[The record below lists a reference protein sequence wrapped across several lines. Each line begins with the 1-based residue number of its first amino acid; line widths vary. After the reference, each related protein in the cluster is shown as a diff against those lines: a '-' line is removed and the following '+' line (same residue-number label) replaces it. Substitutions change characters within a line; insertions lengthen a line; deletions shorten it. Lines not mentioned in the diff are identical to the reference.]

1 MFMHASRLRLAG
13 VAALLV
19 WSLGARSGAAAQ
31 SRFEL
36 LGQDAVAA
44 VTGLTVYTIRD
55 RATAGCYMLFALD
68 PAQSTAPGAAEPT
81 ITEEPTAEQL
91 ESVHVAQLL
100 KDAIAERNRRIV
112 DLQRNSTTMWTVQY
126 ETLRQQIDSDYEE
139 TVRSLLPGLHPRA
152 QVAPGWPTSTPDEV
166 AAAVRAAIADGDSI
180 VNTAARESRVEAW
193 MQRLLNGVASTR
205 LAAAGPL
212 ACPAQTAQPQR

>member
-13 VAALLV
+13 VATLLV
-19 WSLGARSGAAAQ
+19 WSMGARPDAAAQ

-36 LGQDAVAA
+36 LGQDPVAA

-55 RATAGCYMLFALD
+55 RVTAGCYTLFALD
-68 PAQSTAPGAAEPT
+68 PARSAPSPAETA

-91 ESVHVAQLL
+91 ESVRVAQLL

-112 DLQRNSTTMWTVQY
+112 DLQSRSAIMWTGQY
-126 ETLRQQIDSDYEE
+126 ENLRQEIDSDYEE

-166 AAAVRAAIADGDSI
+166 AAAVRTAIAEGDS
-180 VNTAARESRVEAW
+180 VMNTAARESRVEAW

-205 LAAAGPL
+205 LAAAGPF
-212 ACPAQTAQPQR
+212 ACPAQTAQPMR

>member
-19 WSLGARSGAAAQ
+19 WSLGAGSGAASQ

-68 PAQSTAPGAAEPT
+68 PAQSAPSAAEPA

-112 DLQRNSTTMWTVQY
+112 DLQSHSTTMWTVQY

-139 TVRSLLPGLHPRA
+139 TVRSVLPGLHPRA

-166 AAAVRAAIADGDSI
+166 AAAVRAAIADGDSV
-180 VNTAARESRVEAW
+180 VNTAARESRVEAL
-193 MQRLLNGVASTR
+193 MQRLLTGVASTR
-205 LAAAGPL
+205 LAAAGPF
-212 ACPAQTAQPQR
+212 ACPAPTAQPQR

>member
-13 VAALLV
+13 VAALFV
-19 WSLGARSGAAAQ
+19 WSMGARSDAAAQ

-36 LGQDAVAA
+36 LGQDPVAA

-55 RATAGCYMLFALD
+55 RVTAGCYTLFALD
-68 PAQSTAPGAAEPT
+68 PAQSAPSPAETA

-91 ESVHVAQLL
+91 ESVRVAQLL
-100 KDAIAERNRRIV
+100 KDAIAERDRRIV
-112 DLQRNSTTMWTVQY
+112 DLRSHSASMWTGQY
-126 ETLRQQIDSDYEE
+126 ENLRQEIDSDYEE

-166 AAAVRAAIADGDSI
+166 AAAVRTAIAEGDSVI
-180 VNTAARESRVEAW
+180 NTAARESRVDAW
-193 MQRLLNGVASTR
+193 MQRLLSGVASTR
-205 LAAAGPL
+205 LAAAGPF

>member
-13 VAALLV
+13 VAALFV
-19 WSLGARSGAAAQ
+19 WSMGARSDAAAQ

-36 LGQDAVAA
+36 LGQDPVAA

-55 RATAGCYMLFALD
+55 RVTAGCYTLFALD
-68 PAQSTAPGAAEPT
+68 PAQSAPSPAETA

-91 ESVHVAQLL
+91 ESVRVAQLL
-100 KDAIAERNRRIV
+100 KDAIAERDRRIV
-112 DLQRNSTTMWTVQY
+112 DLRSHSASMWTGQY
-126 ETLRQQIDSDYEE
+126 ENLRQEIDSDYEE

-166 AAAVRAAIADGDSI
+166 AAAVRTAIAEGDS
-180 VNTAARESRVEAW
+180 VMNTAARESRVDAW
-193 MQRLLNGVASTR
+193 MRRLLSGVASTR
-205 LAAAGPL
+205 LAAAGPF

>member
-1 MFMHASRLRLAG
+1 MLMHASRLRLAG
-13 VAALLV
+13 VAALFV
-19 WSLGARSGAAAQ
+19 WSMGARSDAAAQ

-68 PAQSTAPGAAEPT
+68 PAQSTVPGAAEPA

-112 DLQRNSTTMWTVQY
+112 DLQSHSTTMWTVQY
-126 ETLRQQIDSDYEE
+126 ETLRQQRQCGVCCRASIRGRRLRQDGRRVHR
-139 TVRSLLPGLHPRA
+139 TKWQLP
-152 QVAPGWPTSTPDEV
+152 S
-166 AAAVRAAIADGDSI
+166 
-180 VNTAARESRVEAW
+180 
-193 MQRLLNGVASTR
+193 
-205 LAAAGPL
+205 
-212 ACPAQTAQPQR
+212 AQPSPTATAS

>member
-1 MFMHASRLRLAG
+1 MFIHASRLRLAG
-13 VAALLV
+13 VAALFV
-19 WSLGARSGAAAQ
+19 WSIGAQSGAAAQ

-36 LGQDAVAA
+36 LGQDPVAA
-44 VTGLTVYTIRD
+44 VSGLTVYTIRD
-55 RATAGCYMLFALD
+55 RVTAGCYMLFALD
-68 PAQSTAPGAAEPT
+68 PAQSAPSPAETA

-91 ESVHVAQLL
+91 ESVRVAQLL

-112 DLQRNSTTMWTVQY
+112 DLQSHSALMWTVQY
-126 ETLRQQIDSDYEE
+126 ETLRQQIDSDYED

-180 VNTAARESRVEAW
+180 VNTAARESRVEAL
-193 MQRLLNGVASTR
+193 MQRLLTGAASTR
-205 LAAAGPL
+205 LAAAGPF
-212 ACPAQTAQPQR
+212 ACPAPTAQPQR

>member
-1 MFMHASRLRLAG
+1 MFIHASRLRMAGLAT
-13 VAALLV
+13 LLV
-19 WSLGARSGAAAQ
+19 WLMGAPSDAAAQ
-31 SRFEL
+31 GRFQL
-36 LGQDAVAA
+36 LGQEPVAA

-68 PAQSTAPGAAEPT
+68 PAQSTAPGAAEPA
-81 ITEEPTAEQL
+81 IIEEPTAEQL

-112 DLQRNSTTMWTVQY
+112 DLQSHSTTMWTVQY

-139 TVRSLLPGLHPRA
+139 TVRSVLPGLHPRA

-166 AAAVRAAIADGDSI
+166 AAAVRAAIADGDSV
-180 VNTAARESRVEAW
+180 VNTAARESRAEAL
-193 MQRLLNGVASTR
+193 MQRLLTGAASTR
-205 LAAAGPL
+205 LAAAGPF
-212 ACPAQTAQPQR
+212 ACPTQTEQSQR

>member
-1 MFMHASRLRLAG
+1 MLMHASRLRLAG
-13 VAALLV
+13 VAALFV
-19 WSLGARSGAAAQ
+19 WSMGARSDAAAQ

-68 PAQSTAPGAAEPT
+68 PAQSTVPGAAEPA

-112 DLQRNSTTMWTVQY
+112 DLQSHSATMWTVQY

-166 AAAVRAAIADGDSI
+166 AAAVRTAIAEGDSVI
-180 VNTAARESRVEAW
+180 NTAARESRVDAL
-193 MQRLLNGVASTR
+193 MQRLLKGVAPTR
-205 LAAAGPL
+205 LAAAGPF
-212 ACPAQTAQPQR
+212 ACPALTDQPPR

>member
-13 VAALLV
+13 VATLLV
-19 WSLGARSGAAAQ
+19 WSMGARSDAAAQ

-36 LGQDAVAA
+36 LGQDPVAA

-68 PAQSTAPGAAEPT
+68 PAQSTAPGAAEPAL
-81 ITEEPTAEQL
+81 TEEPTAEQL
-91 ESVHVAQLL
+91 ESVRLAQLL
-100 KDAIAERNRRIV
+100 KDAIAERDRRIV
-112 DLQRNSTTMWTVQY
+112 DLRSHSAIMWTGQY
-126 ETLRQQIDSDYEE
+126 ENLRQEIDSDYEE

-166 AAAVRAAIADGDSI
+166 AAAVRTAIAEGDS
-180 VNTAARESRVEAW
+180 VMNTAARESRVEAW

-205 LAAAGPL
+205 LAAAGPFT
-212 ACPAQTAQPQR
+212 CPAQTAQPQR

>member
-13 VAALLV
+13 VAALFV
-19 WSLGARSGAAAQ
+19 WSMSARSDAAAQ

-36 LGQDAVAA
+36 LGQDAVAS

-55 RATAGCYMLFALD
+55 RVTAGCYTLFALD
-68 PAQSTAPGAAEPT
+68 PAQSAPSPAETA

-91 ESVHVAQLL
+91 ESVRVAQLL
-100 KDAIAERNRRIV
+100 KDAIAERNSRLV
-112 DLQRNSTTMWTVQY
+112 DLQNRSGLMWTVQY

-166 AAAVRAAIADGDSI
+166 AAAVRTAIAEGES
-180 VNTAARESRVEAW
+180 VMNTAARESRVEAL
-193 MQRLLNGVASTR
+193 MQRLLNGVAPTK
-205 LAAAGPL
+205 LAAAGPF
-212 ACPAQTAQPQR
+212 ACPALTDQPPR

>member
-19 WSLGARSGAAAQ
+19 WSLGAGSGAAAQ

-36 LGQDAVAA
+36 LGQDQVAA

-68 PAQSTAPGAAEPT
+68 PAQSGPSAAEPA

-112 DLQRNSTTMWTVQY
+112 DLQSHSASMWTVQY

-166 AAAVRAAIADGDSI
+166 AAAVRNAIADGDSV
-180 VNTAARESRVEAW
+180 VNTAARESRVEAF
-193 MQRLLNGVASTR
+193 MQRLLTGVASTR
-205 LAAAGPL
+205 LAAAGPF
-212 ACPAQTAQPQR
+212 ACPAPTAQPQR

>member
-13 VAALLV
+13 VATLLV
-19 WSLGARSGAAAQ
+19 WSMGARPDAAAQ

-36 LGQDAVAA
+36 LGQDPVAA

-55 RATAGCYMLFALD
+55 RVTAGCYTLFALD
-68 PAQSTAPGAAEPT
+68 PARSAPSPAETA

-91 ESVHVAQLL
+91 ESVRVAQLL

-112 DLQRNSTTMWTVQY
+112 DLQSRSATMWTGQY
-126 ETLRQQIDSDYEE
+126 ENLRQEIDSDYEE

-166 AAAVRAAIADGDSI
+166 AAAVRTAIAEGDS
-180 VNTAARESRVEAW
+180 VMNTAARESRVEAW

-205 LAAAGPL
+205 LAAAGPF
-212 ACPAQTAQPQR
+212 ACPAQTAQPMR

>member
-13 VAALLV
+13 VAALFV
-19 WSLGARSGAAAQ
+19 WSMGARSDAAAQ

-36 LGQDAVAA
+36 LGQDPVAA

-55 RATAGCYMLFALD
+55 RVTAGCYTLFALD
-68 PAQSTAPGAAEPT
+68 PAQSAPSPAETA
-81 ITEEPTAEQL
+81 ITEQPTAEQL
-91 ESVHVAQLL
+91 ESVRVAHLL

-112 DLQRNSTTMWTVQY
+112 DLQSHSATMWTGQY
-126 ETLRQQIDSDYEE
+126 ETLRQQIDDDYEE

-166 AAAVRAAIADGDSI
+166 AAAVRTAIAEGDS
-180 VNTAARESRVEAW
+180 VMNTAARESRVEAW
-193 MQRLLNGVASTR
+193 MQRLLSGVASTR
-205 LAAAGPL
+205 LAAAGPF
-212 ACPAQTAQPQR
+212 ACPAQTAPPQR

>member
-1 MFMHASRLRLAG
+1 MFLHASRLRLAG
-13 VAALLV
+13 VAALFV
-19 WSLGARSGAAAQ
+19 WSIGARSDAAMQ

-36 LGQDAVAA
+36 LGQDQVAA

-55 RATAGCYMLFALD
+55 RVTAGCYMLFALD
-68 PAQSTAPGAAEPT
+68 PAQSAPSPAETA

-91 ESVHVAQLL
+91 ESVRVAQLL

-112 DLQRNSTTMWTVQY
+112 DLRSRSTSMWTVQY

-166 AAAVRAAIADGDSI
+166 AAAVRTAIADGDSV
-180 VNTAARESRVEAW
+180 VNTVARESRVEAM
-193 MQRLLNGVASTR
+193 MQRLLTGAASTR
-205 LAAAGPL
+205 LAAAGPF
-212 ACPAQTAQPQR
+212 ACPALTEQPHR